1 MTPYPPLS
9 SPSSQKSR
17 FLFFLFFF
25 CFFLATGKGEIKSY
39 MEWRIKDAGI
49 GVKQVPKVESKR
61 MRLGSGG
68 RVGAGSGSR

>member
-17 FLFFLFFF
+17 FLIFFFL

-39 MEWRIKDAGI
+39 MEWRIKDARI

-68 RVGAGSGSR
+68 RVGAGSGSI